1 MAKGRVKLEEFTVND
16 RINLLDLF
24 VNNEKTLMQV
34 HDSLFPKPTKV
45 VYQNNSHF
53 NSEAQ
58 NITMLETSSNFESNA
73 DLDAINIKPFA
84 NDGKKAYATID
95 KSLDQIKGSDKKR
108 LPAIQTPTQQVRS
121 DAGLFYDHQKN

>member
-1 MAKGRVKLEEFTVND
+1 
-16 RINLLDLF
+16 
-24 VNNEKTLMQV
+24 
-34 HDSLFPKPTKV
+34 
-45 VYQNNSHF
+45 
-53 NSEAQ
+53 
-58 NITMLETSSNFESNA
+58 MLETSSNFESNA